1 MAQIKCTDSLIIP
14 FFAMYV
20 VPATFELEDAT
31 LLSIAVSTDGLIV
44 YKDVVDYPVASIDGP
59 CDTTVENVSVKLG
72 QVKVSGTINYRVAG
86 NGLKT
91 DPLIIPPALKDKV
104 NVDDNIW
111 SSADGF
117 VEVKDGTD
125 NFMTVGFI
133 KPDEDV
139 DPALLTVTL
148 KSFKHTFTTE
158 DEQTK
163 DQIVYLQGEFELG
176 YGLV

>member
-1 MAQIKCTDSLIIP
+1 MAEIKCTDSLVIP
-14 FFAMYV
+14 FFAVYV
-20 VPATFELEDAT
+20 VPAAFALDDAT

-44 YKDVVDYPVASIDGP
+44 YKDVVDYPVTSIEGP
-59 CDTTVENVSVKLG
+59 CDTTVSNVNVKLG

-91 DPLIIPPALKDKV
+91 DPIIIPAALQGKV

-117 VEVKDGTD
+117 VEVKDGTN

-133 KPDEDV
+133 KPDEDI

-148 KSFKHTFTTE
+148 KSFKQTFTNE

-163 DQIVYLQGEFELG
+163 DQLVYLQGEFELG